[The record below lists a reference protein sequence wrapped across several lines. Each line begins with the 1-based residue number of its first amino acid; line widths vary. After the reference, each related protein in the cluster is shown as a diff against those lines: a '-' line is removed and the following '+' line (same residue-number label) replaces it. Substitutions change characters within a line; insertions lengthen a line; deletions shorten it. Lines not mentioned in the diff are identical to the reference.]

1 MQLSEIAAYCGCR
14 HEGEVEIVGV
24 SALTNA
30 QTGDIT
36 FVSESKYL
44 PLLADTAASAVIL
57 DETAPCPPQLACMRT
72 PQPRLVFA
80 QVLTLFERPYRPL
93 GIHPTAVIAPDV
105 VLGEGVAIGA
115 NVVIESGVSLGER
128 VQIHAQTMIYPGVYI
143 GSDSEIHSRVV
154 LQDCSLG
161 QGCIV
166 RAGAVI
172 GGAGFG
178 YVPQADGTWY
188 RMPQLGRVVLGD
200 QVDVGCNSTID
211 RPAVGETRIGRGCK
225 IDNLV
230 HIGHGVTIG
239 DHSIIVAQVG
249 IAGGASLGHHCVIAG
264 QVGIAGHVSVG
275 DQVVAASRAGI
286 TSNVE
291 SGTTVAGFPHQI
303 DSEWRRSMVA
313 IRKLPETLK
322 TLRRFEER
330 LSTLEHSKE
339 NSDPA

>member
-1 MQLSEIAAYCGCR
+1 MQLSEIAAHCGCR
-14 HEGEVEIVGV
+14 HEGDVDISGV
-24 SALTNA
+24 SALTTA
-30 QTGDIT
+30 QAGDIT

-80 QVLTLFERPYRPL
+80 QVLTLFERPYHPV
-93 GIHPTAVIAPDV
+93 GIHPTAVIAADA
-105 VLGEGVAIGA
+105 VLGDGVAIGA
-115 NVVIESGVSLGER
+115 HVVIESGVILGER
-128 VQIHAQTMIYPGVYI
+128 VQIHAQTMIYPGVHI
-143 GSDSEIHSRVV
+143 GSDTDIHSRVV

-161 QGCIV
+161 QGCII

-178 YVPQADGTWY
+178 YVPQTDGTWY
-188 RMPQLGRVVLGD
+188 RMPQLGRVVLAD

-211 RPAVGETRIGRGCK
+211 RPAVGETRIGKGCK

-230 HIGHGVTIG
+230 HIGHGVSIG

-264 QVGIAGHVSVG
+264 QVGIAGQVSIG
-275 DQVVAASRAGI
+275 DRVVAASRAGI
-286 TSNVE
+286 TGNVE
-291 SGTTVAGFPHQI
+291 SDTTVAGFPHQI
-303 DSEWRRSMVA
+303 DTEWRRTMVA
-313 IRKLPETLK
+313 VRKLPATLK
-322 TLRRFEER
+322 TLRQLEQR
-330 LSTLEHSKE
+330 LSALEHSD
-339 NSDPA
+339 SA